1 MCLIAAW
8 LDHESLVD
16 RSLISARHVS
26 ANGVGIERLPS
37 ILLVGALHL
46 AVRPN
51 LHHAVDERLVELI
64 LLVPPVLCRASRNK
78 VLLSLRA
85 LLRHQ
90 THWQLSNVD
99 RVVWVMLTRSTRI
112 LPDRRCSLVL
122 VDEVEIHVVD
132 HSLLLAHLAGAW
144 SLD

>member
-1 MCLIAAW
+1 M
-8 LDHESLVD
+8 
-16 RSLISARHVS
+16 
-26 ANGVGIERLPS
+26 
-37 ILLVGALHL
+37 
-46 AVRPN
+46 RPN
-51 LHHAVDERLVELI
+51 LHHAVDEGLVVLV
-64 LLVPPVLCRASRNK
+64 LLVPAVLCGASRNE

-90 THWQLSNVD
+90 THGQLSNVN

-112 LPDRRCSLVL
+112 LPDRRGGLIL
-122 VDEVEIHVVD
+122 VDEVEVYVVD